1 MTPNI
6 DAETESLV
14 QNGLTATLDSDYI
27 WSLIGTV
34 NTQNEVRL
42 ILYGDPA
49 DIERLVINEKGGAV
63 NVGAGEYLVSIKN
76 NINVLQGTLNTPIVT
91 LRFEWGTD
99 NSKTWT

>member
-27 WSLIGTV
+27 WSLTGTV

-42 ILYGDPA
+42 ILYQ
-49 DIERLVINEKGGAV
+49 L
-63 NVGAGEYLVSIKN
+63 
-76 NINVLQGTLNTPIVT
+76 
-91 LRFEWGTD
+91 
-99 NSKTWT
+99 